1 MKHKLS
7 ISVDEKLLERMEK
20 YLANPKF
27 RNKSH
32 FFERAILAHLQ
43 EVKSNGNR

>member
-20 YLANPKF
+20 HLANPEF

-32 FFERAILAHLQ
+32 FFERAVLEHLQ
-43 EVKSNGNR
+43 EVKGNGNR

>member
-7 ISVDEKLLERMEK
+7 ISIEQDLILKIFDRMRSTE
-20 YLANPKF
+20 F

-32 FFERAILAHLQ
+32 FFEVAAMRMI
-43 EVKSNGNR
+43 EERSD

>member
-7 ISVDEKLLERMEK
+7 ITVEEGIVLRVFDALRTR
-20 YLANPKF
+20 KF

-32 FFERAILAHLQ
+32 FFEAAAERLLKESGVQ
-43 EVKSNGNR
+43 

>member
-7 ISVDEKLLERMEK
+7 ISIEEDIVLRVFDRMRSRE
-20 YLANPKF
+20 F

-32 FFERAILAHLQ
+32 FFEVAAAKMLEEAG
-43 EVKSNGNR
+43 K